1 MREDVIADIK
11 VTGNL
16 IPTPR
21 GQSSIYRLK
30 TPSVNEKA
38 VRALA
43 RRLGMQ
49 ADAKSGTLRSDADKL
64 TYSQGLLEL
73 TMYRESGGIR
83 FIDRAR
89 WQVDDRKSDL
99 KIEDAAASRL
109 AQNFVKKYKLAPSA
123 ETKFLKAA
131 RLHVGEATQGGKEAS
146 DRTIDVAVA
155 LQRLVDKIPVDGPGG
170 KVIVYLD
177 HERRATGLER
187 IWREIAGVYRRGESY
202 RTPQNAL
209 DAMAAHFKAKQ
220 GVVEVQEIRFGY
232 FEEGWRSKQQYLQ
245 PACVI
250 IGMLTSPDGR
260 VRKRTIYVAPALSNA
275 VGGITPP
282 LEPKPPQRARPAAR

>member
-1 MREDVIADIK
+1 MAEIK

-21 GQSSIYRLK
+21 GPARIYRLK
-30 TPSVNEKA
+30 PPIVNEKA
-38 VRALA
+38 VRTLA

-49 ADAKSGTLRSDADKL
+49 ADAKSGTLTSDADKL
-64 TYSQGLLEL
+64 TYAHGFLEL
-73 TMYRESGGIR
+73 TMYRASGAIR

-99 KIEDAAASRL
+99 KIEDAAATRL
-109 AQNFVKKYKLAPSA
+109 AQNYVKKYKLAPAA
-123 ETKFLKAA
+123 EMKFLKAA

-177 HERRATGLER
+177 YERQATGFEK
-187 IWREIAGVYRRGESY
+187 IWRDIAGVHKRGESY

-209 DAMAAHFKAKQ
+209 SDMAAHFRTKQ
-220 GVVEVQEIRFGY
+220 GIIEVQEMRFGY
-232 FEEGWRSKQQYLQ
+232 FEEGWRDKQQYLQ
-245 PACVI
+245 PAYVI
-250 IGMLTSPDGR
+250 FGMLSSPDGL
-260 VRKRTIYVAPALSNA
+260 VRKRTIYVAAALSNA
-275 VGGITPP
+275 VGRITPP
-282 LEPKPPQRARPAAR
+282 LKSKPPQRARPAGR